1 MKVISF
7 TLDLKVIKNLLFFF
21 LLGCFIR
28 IIPDLIA
35 YPYPIGYDIIN
46 YYIPLADKVNSTFQ
60 NDSFQ
65 FYPYLLYIFKS
76 FIPLHPQGLVL
87 SLSSITYGLFS
98 VSIYLLLKVKGLDL
112 KPALLMT
119 VFILFQISALRTT
132 WDLQKDILALSFTFL
147 IIYLIIKDRKVYF
160 SNIRNVSNIRIFHF
174 GMIISLVILTLL
186 TDNMVAFL
194 LITSLSIYF
203 SIKKDIKY
211 IISLTIIIISIISFL
226 VLVDNTKNDSLINSI
241 NNILTGNIKEN
252 ENYSP
257 LNLGILFIM
266 MNILSLPLFIYG
278 LKYLHELLLYIPL
291 SIALL
296 GSFTWIILP
305 HSAILLPDRWIIIS
319 GIFMSIFS
327 SYGLIR
333 LFSNYKDKP
342 NYRLLLPVISFY
354 IIIGLFY
361 MSFPYDYAFP
371 IYGIF
376 AEYTQFFV
384 PSTMQFNSIDIVH
397 NRDLSIVI
405 DWLNNHTNPKSII
418 YGDPYLNGWM
428 KILLKDQRTFQYSY
442 TKSSHN
448 GVHITLADKIN
459 SKEPIKLLFSQGNFI
474 IIEK

>member
-1 MKVISF
+1 VISL
-7 TLDLKVIKNLLFFF
+7 TLDLKVIKSLLFFF
-21 LLGCFIR
+21 VLGCFIR

-35 YPYPIGYDIIN
+35 YPYPIGYDIVN
-46 YYIPLADKVNSTFQ
+46 YYIPLADKLNTIFQ

-65 FYPYLLYIFKS
+65 FYPYLLYTFKS
-76 FIPLHPQGLVL
+76 FIPLNPQGLML

-98 VSIYLLLKVKGLDL
+98 VSIYLLLKGLNL
-112 KPALLMT
+112 KPALFMT

-147 IIYLIIKDRKVYF
+147 IIYLILEDRKAYF
-160 SNIRNVSNIRIFHF
+160 FNIRIIHF
-174 GMIISLVILTLL
+174 GIIISLVILTFL
-186 TDNMVAFL
+186 TDNMIAFL
-194 LITSLSIYF
+194 LIISLLIYF
-203 SIKKDIKY
+203 AIKKDIKY

-226 VLVDNTKNDSLINSI
+226 VVVDNTKNDSLINSI
-241 NNILTGNIKEN
+241 NHILTGNIKAN
-252 ENYSP
+252 ENYTP

-266 MNILSLPLFIYG
+266 MNILTLPLFIYG

-291 SIALL
+291 SMALL
-296 GSFTWIILP
+296 GSFTWIVLP
-305 HSAILLPDRWIIIS
+305 YSAILLPDRWIIIS

-342 NYRLLLPVISFY
+342 NYKILLPIMSFY

-361 MSFPYDYAFP
+361 MILPYEYAFP

-376 AEYTQFFV
+376 TEYTHFFV
-384 PSTMQFNSIDIVH
+384 PSTMQFNSIDIVD
-397 NRDLSIVI
+397 NRDLSIAI

-418 YGDPYLNGWM
+418 YGDSYLSGWM
-428 KILLKDQRTFQYSY
+428 KMLLKDKRIFQYNY
-442 TKSSHN
+442 TKSTGN
-448 GVHITLADKIN
+448 GIHITLANKIDSIN
-459 SKEPIKLLFSQGNFI
+459 EPIKLLFSQGNFR

>member
-1 MKVISF
+1 MISL
-7 TLDLKVIKNLLFFF
+7 TLDLKVIKSLLFFF
-21 LLGCFIR
+21 VLGCFIR

-46 YYIPLADKVNSTFQ
+46 YYIPLADKLNTTFQ

-65 FYPYLLYIFKS
+65 FYPYLLYTFKS
-76 FIPLHPQGLVL
+76 FLPLNPQGLML

-98 VSIYLLLKVKGLDL
+98 VSIYLLLKGLNL
-112 KPALLMT
+112 KPALFMT

-147 IIYLIIKDRKVYF
+147 IIYFILEDRKAYF
-160 SNIRNVSNIRIFHF
+160 FNIRIIHF
-174 GMIISLVILTLL
+174 GIIISLVILTFL
-186 TDNMVAFL
+186 TDNMIAFL
-194 LITSLSIYF
+194 LIISLLIYF
-203 SIKKDIKY
+203 AIKKDIKY

-226 VLVDNTKNDSLINSI
+226 VVVDNTKNDSLINSI
-241 NNILTGNIKEN
+241 NHILTGNIKAN
-252 ENYSP
+252 ENYTP

-278 LKYLHELLLYIPL
+278 IKYLHELLLYIPL
-291 SIALL
+291 SMALL
-296 GSFTWIILP
+296 GSFTWIVLP
-305 HSAILLPDRWIIIS
+305 YSAILLPDRWIIIS

-342 NYRLLLPVISFY
+342 NYKILLPIMSFY

-361 MSFPYDYAFP
+361 MILPYEYAFP

-376 AEYTQFFV
+376 TEYTHFFV
-384 PSTMQFNSIDIVH
+384 PSTMQFNSIDIVD
-397 NRDLSIVI
+397 NRDLSIAI

-418 YGDPYLNGWM
+418 YGDSYLSGWM
-428 KILLKDQRTFQYSY
+428 KMLLKDKRIFQYNY
-442 TKSSHN
+442 TKSTGN
-448 GVHITLADKIN
+448 GIHITLANKIDSIN
-459 SKEPIKLLFSQGNFI
+459 EPIKLLFSQGNFR

>member
-1 MKVISF
+1 VISL
-7 TLDLKVIKNLLFFF
+7 TLDLKVIKSLLFFF
-21 LLGCFIR
+21 VLGCFIR

-46 YYIPLADKVNSTFQ
+46 YYIPLADKLNTTFQ

-65 FYPYLLYIFKS
+65 FYPYLLYTFKS
-76 FIPLHPQGLVL
+76 FLPLNPQGLML

-98 VSIYLLLKVKGLDL
+98 VSIYLLLKGLNL
-112 KPALLMT
+112 KPALFMT

-147 IIYLIIKDRKVYF
+147 IIYFILEDRKAYF
-160 SNIRNVSNIRIFHF
+160 FNIRIIHF
-174 GMIISLVILTLL
+174 GIIISLVILTFL
-186 TDNMVAFL
+186 TDNMIAFL
-194 LITSLSIYF
+194 LIISLLIYF
-203 SIKKDIKY
+203 AIKQDIKY

-226 VLVDNTKNDSLINSI
+226 VVVDNTKNDSLINSI
-241 NNILTGNIKEN
+241 NHILSGNIKSN
-252 ENYSP
+252 ENYTP

-278 LKYLHELLLYIPL
+278 IKYLHELLLYIPL
-291 SIALL
+291 SMALL
-296 GSFTWIILP
+296 GSFTWIVLP
-305 HSAILLPDRWIIIS
+305 YSAILLPDRWIIIS

-342 NYRLLLPVISFY
+342 NYKILLPIMSFY

-361 MSFPYDYAFP
+361 MILPYEYAFP

-376 AEYTQFFV
+376 TEYTHFFV
-384 PSTMQFNSIDIVH
+384 PSTMQFNSIDIVD
-397 NRDLSIVI
+397 NRDLSIAI

-418 YGDPYLNGWM
+418 YGDSYLSGWM
-428 KILLKDQRTFQYSY
+428 KMLLKDKRIFHYNY
-442 TKSSHN
+442 TKSTGN
-448 GVHITLADKIN
+448 GIHITLANKIDSIN
-459 SKEPIKLLFSQGNFI
+459 EPIKLLFSQGNFR

>member
-1 MKVISF
+1 MISL
-7 TLDLKVIKNLLFFF
+7 TLDLKVIKSLLFFF
-21 LLGCFIR
+21 VLGCFIR

-35 YPYPIGYDIIN
+35 YPYPIGYDIVN
-46 YYIPLADKVNSTFQ
+46 YYIPLADKLNTTFQ

-65 FYPYLLYIFKS
+65 FYPYLLYTFKS
-76 FIPLHPQGLVL
+76 FLPLNPQGLML
-87 SLSSITYGLFS
+87 TLSSITYGLFS
-98 VSIYLLLKVKGLDL
+98 LSIYLLLKGLNL
-112 KPALLMT
+112 KPALFMA

-147 IIYLIIKDRKVYF
+147 IIYLILEDRKAYF
-160 SNIRNVSNIRIFHF
+160 FNIRIIHF
-174 GMIISLVILTLL
+174 GIIISLVILTFL
-186 TDNMVAFL
+186 TDNMIAFL
-194 LITSLSIYF
+194 LIISLLIYF
-203 SIKKDIKY
+203 AIKKDIKY

-226 VLVDNTKNDSLINSI
+226 VVVDNTKNDSLINSI
-241 NNILTGNIKEN
+241 NHILTGNIKAN
-252 ENYSP
+252 ENYTP

-291 SIALL
+291 SMALL
-296 GSFTWIILP
+296 GSFTWIVLP
-305 HSAILLPDRWIIIS
+305 YSAILLPDRWIIIS

-342 NYRLLLPVISFY
+342 NYKILLPIMSFY

-361 MSFPYDYAFP
+361 MILPYEYAFP

-376 AEYTQFFV
+376 TEYTHFFV
-384 PSTMQFNSIDIVH
+384 PSTMQFNSIDIVD
-397 NRDLSIVI
+397 NRDLSIAI

-418 YGDPYLNGWM
+418 YGDSYLSGWM
-428 KILLKDQRTFQYSY
+428 KMLLKDKRIFQYNY
-442 TKSSHN
+442 TKST
-448 GVHITLADKIN
+448 GKGIHITLANKIDSIN
-459 SKEPIKLLFSQGNFI
+459 EPIKFLFSQGNFR

>member
-1 MKVISF
+1 MISF
-7 TLDLKVIKNLLFFF
+7 NLDLKVIKSLLFFF
-21 LLGCFIR
+21 LLGCFLR
-28 IIPDLIA
+28 IIPDLMA
-35 YPYPIGYDIIN
+35 YPYPVGYDIIN
-46 YYIPLADKVNSTFQ
+46 YYIPLADKLNTIFQ

-65 FYPYLLYIFKS
+65 FYPYLLYTFKS
-76 FIPLHPQGLVL
+76 FIPLNPQGLMI

-98 VSIYLLLKVKGLDL
+98 VSIYLLLKGLNL
-112 KPALLMT
+112 KPTLFMT

-147 IIYLIIKDRKVYF
+147 IIYLILEDRKAYF
-160 SNIRNVSNIRIFHF
+160 FNIRIIHF
-174 GMIISLVILTLL
+174 GIIISLVILTLL
-186 TDNMVAFL
+186 TDNMIGFL
-194 LITSLSIYF
+194 LIISLSIYF
-203 SIKKDIKY
+203 AIKKDIKY

-226 VLVDNTKNDSLINSI
+226 VVVDNTKNDSLINSI
-241 NNILTGNIKEN
+241 NHILTGNIKEN
-252 ENYSP
+252 ENYTP

-291 SIALL
+291 SMALL
-296 GSFTWIILP
+296 GSFTWIVLP
-305 HSAILLPDRWIIIS
+305 YSAILLPDRWIIIS

-342 NYRLLLPVISFY
+342 NYKILLPIMSFY

-361 MSFPYDYAFP
+361 MILPYDYAFP

-376 AEYTQFFV
+376 AEYTHFFV
-384 PSTMQFNSIDIVH
+384 PSTMQFNSIDIVD
-397 NRDLSIVI
+397 NKDLSIAI

-418 YGDPYLNGWM
+418 YGDSYLSGWM
-428 KILLKDQRTFQYSY
+428 KMLLKDKRIFQYNY
-442 TKSSHN
+442 TKSTGN
-448 GVHITLADKIN
+448 GIHITLANKIDLIN
-459 SKEPIKLLFSQGNFI
+459 EPIKLLFSQGNFR

>member
-1 MKVISF
+1 MISL
-7 TLDLKVIKNLLFFF
+7 TLDLKVIKSLLFFF
-21 LLGCFIR
+21 VLGCFIR

-35 YPYPIGYDIIN
+35 YPYPIGYDIVN
-46 YYIPLADKVNSTFQ
+46 YYIPLADKLNTIFQ

-65 FYPYLLYIFKS
+65 FYPYLLYTFKS
-76 FIPLHPQGLVL
+76 FIPLNPQGLML

-98 VSIYLLLKVKGLDL
+98 VSIYLLLKGLNL
-112 KPALLMT
+112 KPALFMT

-147 IIYLIIKDRKVYF
+147 IIYLILEDRKAYF
-160 SNIRNVSNIRIFHF
+160 FNIRIIHF
-174 GMIISLVILTLL
+174 GIIISLVILTFL
-186 TDNMVAFL
+186 TDNMIAFL
-194 LITSLSIYF
+194 LIISLLIYF
-203 SIKKDIKY
+203 AIKKDIKY

-226 VLVDNTKNDSLINSI
+226 VVVDNTKNDSLINSI
-241 NNILTGNIKEN
+241 NHILTGNIKAN
-252 ENYSP
+252 ENYTP

-291 SIALL
+291 SMALL
-296 GSFTWIILP
+296 GSFTWIVLP
-305 HSAILLPDRWIIIS
+305 YSAILLPDRWIIIS

-342 NYRLLLPVISFY
+342 NYKILLPIMSFY

-361 MSFPYDYAFP
+361 MILPYEYAFP

-376 AEYTQFFV
+376 TEYTHFFV
-384 PSTMQFNSIDIVH
+384 PSTMQFNSIDIVD
-397 NRDLSIVI
+397 NRDLSIAI

-418 YGDPYLNGWM
+418 YGDSYLSGWM
-428 KILLKDQRTFQYSY
+428 KMLLKDKRIFQYNY
-442 TKSSHN
+442 TKSTGN
-448 GVHITLADKIN
+448 GIHITLANKTDSIN
-459 SKEPIKLLFSQGNFI
+459 EPIKLLFSQGNFR

>member
-1 MKVISF
+1 MKVISL
-7 TLDLKVIKNLLFFF
+7 TLDLKVIKSLLFFF
-21 LLGCFIR
+21 VLGCFIR

-46 YYIPLADKVNSTFQ
+46 YYIPLADKLNTTFQ

-65 FYPYLLYIFKS
+65 FYPYLLYTFKS
-76 FIPLHPQGLVL
+76 FLPLNPQGLML

-98 VSIYLLLKVKGLDL
+98 LSIYLLLKGLNL
-112 KPALLMT
+112 KPALFMT

-147 IIYLIIKDRKVYF
+147 IIYFILEDRKAYF
-160 SNIRNVSNIRIFHF
+160 FNIRIIHF
-174 GMIISLVILTLL
+174 GIIISLVILTFL
-186 TDNMVAFL
+186 TDNMIAFL
-194 LITSLSIYF
+194 LIISLLIYF
-203 SIKKDIKY
+203 AIKQDIKY

-226 VLVDNTKNDSLINSI
+226 VVVDNTKNDSLINSI
-241 NNILTGNIKEN
+241 NHILTGNIKAN
-252 ENYSP
+252 ENYTP

-278 LKYLHELLLYIPL
+278 IKYLHELLLYIPL
-291 SIALL
+291 SMALL
-296 GSFTWIILP
+296 GSFTWIVLP
-305 HSAILLPDRWIIIS
+305 YSAILLPDRWIIIS

-342 NYRLLLPVISFY
+342 NYKILLPIMSFY

-361 MSFPYDYAFP
+361 MILPYEYAFP

-376 AEYTQFFV
+376 TEYTHFFV
-384 PSTMQFNSIDIVH
+384 PSTMQFNSIDIVD
-397 NRDLSIVI
+397 NRDLSIAI

-418 YGDPYLNGWM
+418 YGDSYLSGWM
-428 KILLKDQRTFQYSY
+428 KMLLKDKRIFQYNY
-442 TKSSHN
+442 TKSTGN
-448 GVHITLADKIN
+448 GIHITLANKIDSIN
-459 SKEPIKLLFSQGNFI
+459 EPIKLLFSQGNFR

>member
-1 MKVISF
+1 VISF

-46 YYIPLADKVNSTFQ
+46 YYIPLADKLISTFE

-76 FIPLHPQGLVL
+76 LIPLQPQGVVL

-147 IIYLIIKDRKVYF
+147 IFYLIIEDRKVYL
-160 SNIRNVSNIRIFHF
+160 SKIRIIHF

-186 TDNMVAFL
+186 TDNMIAFL
-194 LITSLSIYF
+194 SITSLSIYF

-241 NNILTGNIKEN
+241 NNMLTGNIKEN

-257 LNLGILFIM
+257 LNLAILLIM
-266 MNILSLPLFIYG
+266 INILSLPLCIYG

-333 LFSNYKDKP
+333 LFSNYKNKP

-361 MSFPYDYAFP
+361 MIFPYEYAFP
-371 IYGIF
+371 IYGMF
-376 AEYTQFFV
+376 AEYTKFFV

-405 DWLNNHTNPKSII
+405 DWLNRHTNLTSII

-428 KILLKDQRTFQYSY
+428 KMLLKDQRTFQYSY
-442 TKSSHN
+442 NKSSHN
-448 GVHITLADKIN
+448 GIHIILADKIDL
-459 SKEPIKLLFSQGNFI
+459 KEPIKILFSQGNFM

>member
-1 MKVISF
+1 MISL
-7 TLDLKVIKNLLFFF
+7 TLDLKVIKSLLFFF
-21 LLGCFIR
+21 VLGCFIR

-35 YPYPIGYDIIN
+35 YPYPIGYDIVN
-46 YYIPLADKVNSTFQ
+46 YYIPLADKLNTTFQ

-65 FYPYLLYIFKS
+65 FYPYLLYTFKS
-76 FIPLHPQGLVL
+76 FLPLNPQGLML

-98 VSIYLLLKVKGLDL
+98 VSIYLLLKGLNL
-112 KPALLMT
+112 KPALFMT

-147 IIYLIIKDRKVYF
+147 IIYFILEDRKAYF
-160 SNIRNVSNIRIFHF
+160 FNIRIIHF
-174 GMIISLVILTLL
+174 GIIISLVILTFL
-186 TDNMVAFL
+186 TDNMIAFL
-194 LITSLSIYF
+194 LIISLLIYF
-203 SIKKDIKY
+203 AIKKDIKY

-226 VLVDNTKNDSLINSI
+226 VVVDNTKNDSLINSI
-241 NNILTGNIKEN
+241 NHILTGNIKAN
-252 ENYSP
+252 ENYTP

-278 LKYLHELLLYIPL
+278 IKYLHELLLYIPL
-291 SIALL
+291 SMALL
-296 GSFTWIILP
+296 GSFTWIVLP
-305 HSAILLPDRWIIIS
+305 YSAILLPDRWIIIS

-342 NYRLLLPVISFY
+342 NNKILLPIMSFY

-361 MSFPYDYAFP
+361 MILPYEYAFP

-376 AEYTQFFV
+376 TEYTHFFV
-384 PSTMQFNSIDIVH
+384 PSTMQFNSIDIVD
-397 NRDLSIVI
+397 NRDLSIAI

-418 YGDPYLNGWM
+418 YGDSYLSGWM
-428 KILLKDQRTFQYSY
+428 KMLLKDKRIFQYNY
-442 TKSSHN
+442 TKSTGN
-448 GVHITLADKIN
+448 GIHITLANKIDSIN
-459 SKEPIKLLFSQGNFI
+459 EPIKLLFSQGNFR

>member
-1 MKVISF
+1 MISL
-7 TLDLKVIKNLLFFF
+7 TLDLKVSKSLLFFF
-21 LLGCFIR
+21 GLGCFIR

-35 YPYPIGYDIIN
+35 YPYPIGYDIVN
-46 YYIPLADKVNSTFQ
+46 YYIPLADKLNTILQ

-65 FYPYLLYIFKS
+65 FYPYLLYTFKS
-76 FIPLHPQGLVL
+76 FIPLNPQGLML

-98 VSIYLLLKVKGLDL
+98 VSIYLLLKGLNL
-112 KPALLMT
+112 KPALFMT

-147 IIYLIIKDRKVYF
+147 IIYLILEDRKAYF
-160 SNIRNVSNIRIFHF
+160 FNIRIIHF
-174 GMIISLVILTLL
+174 GIIISLVILTFL
-186 TDNMVAFL
+186 TDNMIAFL
-194 LITSLSIYF
+194 LIISLLIYF
-203 SIKKDIKY
+203 AIKKDIKY

-226 VLVDNTKNDSLINSI
+226 VVVDNTKNDSLINSI
-241 NNILTGNIKEN
+241 NHILTGNIKAN
-252 ENYSP
+252 ENYTP

-291 SIALL
+291 SMALL
-296 GSFTWIILP
+296 GSFTWIVLP
-305 HSAILLPDRWIIIS
+305 YSAILLPDRWIIIS
-319 GIFMSIFS
+319 GIFISIFS

-342 NYRLLLPVISFY
+342 NNKILLPIMSFY

-361 MSFPYDYAFP
+361 MILPYEYAFP

-376 AEYTQFFV
+376 TEYTHFFV
-384 PSTMQFNSIDIVH
+384 PSTMQFNSIDIVD
-397 NRDLSIVI
+397 NRDLSIAI

-418 YGDPYLNGWM
+418 YGDSYLSGWM
-428 KILLKDQRTFQYSY
+428 KMLLKDKRIFQYNY
-442 TKSSHN
+442 TKSTGN
-448 GVHITLADKIN
+448 GIHITLANKIDSIN
-459 SKEPIKLLFSQGNFI
+459 EPIKLLFSQGNFR

>member
-1 MKVISF
+1 VISL
-7 TLDLKVIKNLLFFF
+7 TLDLKVIKSLLFFF
-21 LLGCFIR
+21 VLGCFIR

-46 YYIPLADKVNSTFQ
+46 YYIPLADKLNTTFQ

-65 FYPYLLYIFKS
+65 FYPYLLYTFKS
-76 FIPLHPQGLVL
+76 FLPLNPQGLML

-98 VSIYLLLKVKGLDL
+98 LSIYLLLKGLNL
-112 KPALLMT
+112 KPALFMT

-147 IIYLIIKDRKVYF
+147 IIYFILEDRKAYF
-160 SNIRNVSNIRIFHF
+160 FNIRIIHF
-174 GMIISLVILTLL
+174 GIIISLVILTFL
-186 TDNMVAFL
+186 TDNMIAFL
-194 LITSLSIYF
+194 LIISLLIYF
-203 SIKKDIKY
+203 AIKQDIKY

-226 VLVDNTKNDSLINSI
+226 VVVDNTKNDSLINSI
-241 NNILTGNIKEN
+241 NHILTGNIKAN
-252 ENYSP
+252 ENYTP

-291 SIALL
+291 SMALL
-296 GSFTWIILP
+296 GSFTWIVLP
-305 HSAILLPDRWIIIS
+305 YSAILLPDRWIIIS

-342 NYRLLLPVISFY
+342 NYKILLPIMSFY

-361 MSFPYDYAFP
+361 MILPYEYAFP

-376 AEYTQFFV
+376 TEYTHFFV
-384 PSTMQFNSIDIVH
+384 PSTMQFNSIDIVD
-397 NRDLSIVI
+397 NRDLSIAI

-418 YGDPYLNGWM
+418 YGDSYLSGWM
-428 KILLKDQRTFQYSY
+428 KMLLKDKRIFQYNY
-442 TKSSHN
+442 TKSTGN
-448 GVHITLADKIN
+448 GIHITLANKIDSIN
-459 SKEPIKLLFSQGNFI
+459 EPIKLLFSQGNFR

>member
-1 MKVISF
+1 MKVISL
-7 TLDLKVIKNLLFFF
+7 TLDLKVIKSLLFFF
-21 LLGCFIR
+21 VLGCFIR

-35 YPYPIGYDIIN
+35 YPYPIGYDIVN
-46 YYIPLADKVNSTFQ
+46 YYIPLADKLNTIFQ

-65 FYPYLLYIFKS
+65 FYPYLLYTFKS
-76 FIPLHPQGLVL
+76 FIPLNPQGLML

-98 VSIYLLLKVKGLDL
+98 VSIYLLLKGLNL
-112 KPALLMT
+112 KPALFMT

-147 IIYLIIKDRKVYF
+147 IIYLILEDRKAYF
-160 SNIRNVSNIRIFHF
+160 FNIRIIHF
-174 GMIISLVILTLL
+174 GIIISLVILTFL
-186 TDNMVAFL
+186 TDNMIAFL
-194 LITSLSIYF
+194 LIISLLIYF
-203 SIKKDIKY
+203 AIKKDIKY

-226 VLVDNTKNDSLINSI
+226 VVVDNTKNDSLINSI
-241 NNILTGNIKEN
+241 NHILTGNIKAN
-252 ENYSP
+252 ENYTP

-266 MNILSLPLFIYG
+266 MNILTLPLFIYG

-291 SIALL
+291 SMALL
-296 GSFTWIILP
+296 GSFTWIVLP
-305 HSAILLPDRWIIIS
+305 YSAILLPDRWIIIS

-342 NYRLLLPVISFY
+342 NYKILLPIMSFY

-361 MSFPYDYAFP
+361 MILPYEYAFP

-376 AEYTQFFV
+376 TEYTHFFV
-384 PSTMQFNSIDIVH
+384 PSTMQFNSIDIVD
-397 NRDLSIVI
+397 NRDLSIAI

-418 YGDPYLNGWM
+418 YGDSYLSGWM
-428 KILLKDQRTFQYSY
+428 KMLLKDKRIFQYNY
-442 TKSSHN
+442 TKSTGN
-448 GVHITLADKIN
+448 GIHITLANKIDSIN
-459 SKEPIKLLFSQGNFI
+459 EPIKLLFSQGNFR

>member
-1 MKVISF
+1 MKVISL
-7 TLDLKVIKNLLFFF
+7 TLDLKVIKSLLFFF
-21 LLGCFIR
+21 VLGCFIR

-46 YYIPLADKVNSTFQ
+46 YYIPLADKLNTTFQ

-65 FYPYLLYIFKS
+65 FYPYLLYTFKS
-76 FIPLHPQGLVL
+76 FLPLNPQGLML

-98 VSIYLLLKVKGLDL
+98 VSIYLLLKGLNL
-112 KPALLMT
+112 KPALFMT

-147 IIYLIIKDRKVYF
+147 IIYFILEDRKAYF
-160 SNIRNVSNIRIFHF
+160 FNIRIIHF
-174 GMIISLVILTLL
+174 GIIISLVILTFL
-186 TDNMVAFL
+186 TDNMIAFL
-194 LITSLSIYF
+194 LIISLLIYF
-203 SIKKDIKY
+203 AIKQDIKY

-226 VLVDNTKNDSLINSI
+226 VVVDNTKNDSLINSI
-241 NNILTGNIKEN
+241 NHILTGNIKAN
-252 ENYSP
+252 ENYTP

-278 LKYLHELLLYIPL
+278 IKYLHELLLYIPL
-291 SIALL
+291 SMALL
-296 GSFTWIILP
+296 GSFTWIVLP
-305 HSAILLPDRWIIIS
+305 YSAILLPDRWIIIS

-342 NYRLLLPVISFY
+342 NYKILLPIMSFY

-361 MSFPYDYAFP
+361 MILPYEYAFP

-376 AEYTQFFV
+376 TEYTHFFV
-384 PSTMQFNSIDIVH
+384 PSTMQFNSIDIVD
-397 NRDLSIVI
+397 NRDLSIAI

-418 YGDPYLNGWM
+418 YGDSYLSGWM
-428 KILLKDQRTFQYSY
+428 KMLLKDKRIFQYNY
-442 TKSSHN
+442 TKSTGN
-448 GVHITLADKIN
+448 GIHITLANKIDSIN
-459 SKEPIKLLFSQGNFI
+459 EPIKLLFSQGNFR

>member
-1 MKVISF
+1 VISL
-7 TLDLKVIKNLLFFF
+7 TLDLKVIKSLLFFF
-21 LLGCFIR
+21 VLGCFIR

-46 YYIPLADKVNSTFQ
+46 YYIPLADKLNTTFQ

-65 FYPYLLYIFKS
+65 FYPYLLYTFKS
-76 FIPLHPQGLVL
+76 FLPLNPQGLML
-87 SLSSITYGLFS
+87 TLSSITYGLFS
-98 VSIYLLLKVKGLDL
+98 LSIYLLLKGLNL
-112 KPALLMT
+112 KPALFMT

-147 IIYLIIKDRKVYF
+147 IIYLILEDRKAYF
-160 SNIRNVSNIRIFHF
+160 FNIRIIHF
-174 GMIISLVILTLL
+174 GIIISLVILTFL
-186 TDNMVAFL
+186 TDNMIAFL
-194 LITSLSIYF
+194 LIISLLIYF
-203 SIKKDIKY
+203 AIKQDIKY

-226 VLVDNTKNDSLINSI
+226 VVVDNTKNDSLINSI
-241 NNILTGNIKEN
+241 NHILTGNIKAN
-252 ENYSP
+252 ENYTP

-291 SIALL
+291 SMALL
-296 GSFTWIILP
+296 GSFTWIVLP
-305 HSAILLPDRWIIIS
+305 YSAILLPDRWIIIS

-342 NYRLLLPVISFY
+342 NYKILLPIMSFY

-361 MSFPYDYAFP
+361 MILPYEYAFP

-376 AEYTQFFV
+376 TEYTHFFV
-384 PSTMQFNSIDIVH
+384 PSTMQFNSIDIVD
-397 NRDLSIVI
+397 NRDLSIAI

-418 YGDPYLNGWM
+418 YGDSYLSGWM
-428 KILLKDQRTFQYSY
+428 KMLLKDKRIFQYNY
-442 TKSSHN
+442 TKSTGN
-448 GVHITLADKIN
+448 GIHITLANKIDSIN
-459 SKEPIKLLFSQGNFI
+459 EPIKFLFSQGNFR

>member
-7 TLDLKVIKNLLFFF
+7 NLDLKVIKSLLFFF
-21 LLGCFIR
+21 LLGCFLR
-28 IIPDLIA
+28 IIPDLMA
-35 YPYPIGYDIIN
+35 YPYPVGYDIIN
-46 YYIPLADKVNSTFQ
+46 YYIPLADKLNTIFQ

-65 FYPYLLYIFKS
+65 FYPYLLYTFKS
-76 FIPLHPQGLVL
+76 FIPLNPQGLMI

-98 VSIYLLLKVKGLDL
+98 VSIYLLLKGLNL
-112 KPALLMT
+112 KPALFMT

-147 IIYLIIKDRKVYF
+147 IIYLILEDRKAYF
-160 SNIRNVSNIRIFHF
+160 FNIRIIHF
-174 GMIISLVILTLL
+174 GIIISLVILTLL
-186 TDNMVAFL
+186 TDNMIGFL
-194 LITSLSIYF
+194 LIISLSIYF
-203 SIKKDIKY
+203 AIKKDIKY

-226 VLVDNTKNDSLINSI
+226 VVVDNTKNDSLINSI
-241 NNILTGNIKEN
+241 NHILTGNIKEN
-252 ENYSP
+252 ENYTP

-291 SIALL
+291 SMALL
-296 GSFTWIILP
+296 GSFTWIVLP
-305 HSAILLPDRWIIIS
+305 YSAILLPDRWIIIS

-342 NYRLLLPVISFY
+342 NYKILLPIMSFY

-361 MSFPYDYAFP
+361 MILPYDYAFP

-376 AEYTQFFV
+376 AEYTHFFV
-384 PSTMQFNSIDIVH
+384 PSTMQFNSIDIVD
-397 NRDLSIVI
+397 NKDLSIAI

-418 YGDPYLNGWM
+418 YGDSYLSGWM
-428 KILLKDQRTFQYSY
+428 KMLLKDKRIFQYNY
-442 TKSSHN
+442 TKSTGN
-448 GVHITLADKIN
+448 GIHITLANKIDLIN
-459 SKEPIKLLFSQGNFI
+459 EPIKLLFSQGNFR

>member
-7 TLDLKVIKNLLFFF
+7 ILDLKVIKSLLFFF
-21 LLGCFIR
+21 LLGCFLR
-28 IIPDLIA
+28 IIPDLMA
-35 YPYPIGYDIIN
+35 YPYPVGYDIIN
-46 YYIPLADKVNSTFQ
+46 YYIPLADKLNTIFQ

-65 FYPYLLYIFKS
+65 FYQYLLYTFKS
-76 FIPLHPQGLVL
+76 FIPLNPQGLMI

-98 VSIYLLLKVKGLDL
+98 VSIYLLLKGLNL
-112 KPALLMT
+112 KPTLFMT

-147 IIYLIIKDRKVYF
+147 IIYLILEDRKAYF
-160 SNIRNVSNIRIFHF
+160 FNIRIIHF
-174 GMIISLVILTLL
+174 GIIISLVILTLL
-186 TDNMVAFL
+186 TDNMIGFL
-194 LITSLSIYF
+194 LIISLSIYF
-203 SIKKDIKY
+203 AIKKDIKY

-226 VLVDNTKNDSLINSI
+226 VVVDNTKNDSLINSI
-241 NNILTGNIKEN
+241 NHILTGNIKEN
-252 ENYSP
+252 ENYTP

-291 SIALL
+291 SMALL
-296 GSFTWIILP
+296 GSFTWIVLP
-305 HSAILLPDRWIIIS
+305 YSAILLPDRWIIIS

-342 NYRLLLPVISFY
+342 NYKILLPIMSFY

-361 MSFPYDYAFP
+361 MILPYDYAFP

-376 AEYTQFFV
+376 AEYTHFFV
-384 PSTMQFNSIDIVH
+384 PSTMQFNSIDIVD
-397 NRDLSIVI
+397 NKDLSIAI

-418 YGDPYLNGWM
+418 YGDSYLSGWM
-428 KILLKDQRTFQYSY
+428 KMLLKDKRIFQYNY
-442 TKSSHN
+442 TKSTGN
-448 GVHITLADKIN
+448 GIHITLANKIDLIN
-459 SKEPIKLLFSQGNFI
+459 EPIKLLFSQGNFR

>member
-7 TLDLKVIKNLLFFF
+7 TLDLKVIKSLLFFF
-21 LLGCFIR
+21 LLGCFLR

-35 YPYPIGYDIIN
+35 YPYPVGYDIIN
-46 YYIPLADKVNSTFQ
+46 YYIPLADKLNTIFQ

-65 FYPYLLYIFKS
+65 FYPYLLYTFKS
-76 FIPLHPQGLVL
+76 FIPLNPQGLMI
-87 SLSSITYGLFS
+87 SLSSITYGIFS
-98 VSIYLLLKVKGLDL
+98 VSIYLLLKGLNL
-112 KPALLMT
+112 KPALFMT
-119 VFILFQISALRTT
+119 LFILFQISALRTT

-147 IIYLIIKDRKVYF
+147 IIYLILEDRKAYF
-160 SNIRNVSNIRIFHF
+160 FNIRIILF
-174 GMIISLVILTLL
+174 GIIISLVILTLL
-186 TDNMVAFL
+186 TDNMIGFL
-194 LITSLSIYF
+194 LIISLSIYF
-203 SIKKDIKY
+203 AIKKDIKY

-226 VLVDNTKNDSLINSI
+226 VVVDNTKNDSLINSI
-241 NNILTGNIKEN
+241 NHILTGNIKEN
-252 ENYSP
+252 ENYTP

-291 SIALL
+291 SMALL
-296 GSFTWIILP
+296 GSFTWIVLP
-305 HSAILLPDRWIIIS
+305 YSAILLPDRWIIIS

-342 NYRLLLPVISFY
+342 NYKILLPIMSFY

-361 MSFPYDYAFP
+361 MILPYDYAFP

-376 AEYTQFFV
+376 AEYTHFFV
-384 PSTMQFNSIDIVH
+384 PSTMQFNSINIVD
-397 NRDLSIVI
+397 NKDLSIAI

-418 YGDPYLNGWM
+418 YGDSYLSGWM
-428 KILLKDQRTFQYSY
+428 KMLLKDKRIFQYNY
-442 TKSSHN
+442 TKSIGN
-448 GVHITLADKIN
+448 GIHITLANKIDSIN
-459 SKEPIKLLFSQGNFI
+459 EPIKLLFSQGNFR

>member
-1 MKVISF
+1 MISF
-7 TLDLKVIKNLLFFF
+7 TLDLKVIKSLLFFF
-21 LLGCFIR
+21 LLGCVLR

-35 YPYPIGYDIIN
+35 YPYPVGYDIIN
-46 YYIPLADKVNSTFQ
+46 YYIPLADKLNTIFQ

-65 FYPYLLYIFKS
+65 FYPYLLYTFKS
-76 FIPLHPQGLVL
+76 FIPLNPQGLMI
-87 SLSSITYGLFS
+87 SLSSITYGIFS
-98 VSIYLLLKVKGLDL
+98 VSIYLLLKGLNL
-112 KPALLMT
+112 KPALFMT
-119 VFILFQISALRTT
+119 LFILFQISALRTT

-147 IIYLIIKDRKVYF
+147 IIYLILEDRKAYF
-160 SNIRNVSNIRIFHF
+160 FNIRIILF
-174 GMIISLVILTLL
+174 GIIISLVILTLL
-186 TDNMVAFL
+186 TDNMIGFL
-194 LITSLSIYF
+194 LIISLSIYF
-203 SIKKDIKY
+203 AIKKDLKY

-226 VLVDNTKNDSLINSI
+226 VVVDNTKNDSLINSI

-252 ENYSP
+252 ENYTP

-291 SIALL
+291 SMGLL
-296 GSFTWIILP
+296 GSFTWIVLP
-305 HSAILLPDRWIIIS
+305 YSAILLPDRWIIIS

-342 NYRLLLPVISFY
+342 NYKILLPIMSFY

-361 MSFPYDYAFP
+361 MILPYDYAFP

-376 AEYTQFFV
+376 AEYTHFFV
-384 PSTMQFNSIDIVH
+384 PSTMQFNSIDIVD
-397 NRDLSIVI
+397 NKDLSIAI

-418 YGDPYLNGWM
+418 YGDSYLSGWM
-428 KILLKDQRTFQYSY
+428 KMLLKDKRIFQYNY
-442 TKSSHN
+442 TKSTGN
-448 GVHITLADKIN
+448 GIHITLANKIDSIN
-459 SKEPIKLLFSQGNFI
+459 EPIKLLFSQGNFR

>member
-1 MKVISF
+1 MISF
-7 TLDLKVIKNLLFFF
+7 TLDLKVIKSLLFFF
-21 LLGCFIR
+21 LLGCVLR

-35 YPYPIGYDIIN
+35 YPYPVGYDIIN
-46 YYIPLADKVNSTFQ
+46 YYIPLADKLNTIFQ

-65 FYPYLLYIFKS
+65 FYPYLLYTFKS
-76 FIPLHPQGLVL
+76 FIPLNPQGLMI
-87 SLSSITYGLFS
+87 SLSSITYGIFS
-98 VSIYLLLKVKGLDL
+98 VSIYLLLKGLNL
-112 KPALLMT
+112 KPALFMT
-119 VFILFQISALRTT
+119 LFILFQISALRTT

-147 IIYLIIKDRKVYF
+147 IIYLILEDRKAYF
-160 SNIRNVSNIRIFHF
+160 FNIRIILF
-174 GMIISLVILTLL
+174 GIIISLVILTLL
-186 TDNMVAFL
+186 TDNMIGFL
-194 LITSLSIYF
+194 LIISLSIYF
-203 SIKKDIKY
+203 AIKKDIKY

-226 VLVDNTKNDSLINSI
+226 VVVDNTKNDSLINSI

-252 ENYSP
+252 ENYTP

-291 SIALL
+291 SMGLL
-296 GSFTWIILP
+296 GSFTWIVLP
-305 HSAILLPDRWIIIS
+305 YSAILLPDRWIIIS

-342 NYRLLLPVISFY
+342 NYKILLPIMSFY

-361 MSFPYDYAFP
+361 MILPYDYAFP

-376 AEYTQFFV
+376 AEYTHFFV
-384 PSTMQFNSIDIVH
+384 PSTMQFNSIDIVD
-397 NRDLSIVI
+397 NKDLSIAI

-418 YGDPYLNGWM
+418 YGDSYLSGWM
-428 KILLKDQRTFQYSY
+428 KMLLKDKRIFQYNY
-442 TKSSHN
+442 TKSTGN
-448 GVHITLADKIN
+448 GIHITLANKSDSIN
-459 SKEPIKLLFSQGNFI
+459 EPIKLLFSQGNFR

>member
-1 MKVISF
+1 MISF
-7 TLDLKVIKNLLFFF
+7 TLDLKVIKSLLFFF
-21 LLGCFIR
+21 LLGCFLR

-35 YPYPIGYDIIN
+35 YPYPVGYDIIN
-46 YYIPLADKVNSTFQ
+46 YYIPLADKLNTIFQ

-65 FYPYLLYIFKS
+65 FYPYLLYTFKS
-76 FIPLHPQGLVL
+76 FIPLNPQGLMI

-98 VSIYLLLKVKGLDL
+98 VSIYLLLKGLNL
-112 KPALLMT
+112 KPALFMT
-119 VFILFQISALRTT
+119 LFILFQISALRTT

-147 IIYLIIKDRKVYF
+147 IIYLILEDRKAYF
-160 SNIRNVSNIRIFHF
+160 FNIRIILF
-174 GMIISLVILTLL
+174 GIIISLVILTLL
-186 TDNMVAFL
+186 TDNMIGFL
-194 LITSLSIYF
+194 LIISLSIYF
-203 SIKKDIKY
+203 AIKKDIKY

-226 VLVDNTKNDSLINSI
+226 VVVDNTKNDSLINSI

-252 ENYSP
+252 ENYTP

-291 SIALL
+291 SMGLL
-296 GSFTWIILP
+296 GSFTWIVLP
-305 HSAILLPDRWIIIS
+305 YSAILLPDRWIIIS

-342 NYRLLLPVISFY
+342 NYKILLPIMSFY

-361 MSFPYDYAFP
+361 MILPYDYAFP

-376 AEYTQFFV
+376 AEYTHFFV
-384 PSTMQFNSIDIVH
+384 PSTMQFNSIDIVD
-397 NRDLSIVI
+397 NKDLSIAI

-418 YGDPYLNGWM
+418 YGDSYLSGWM
-428 KILLKDQRTFQYSY
+428 KMLLKDKRIFQYNY
-442 TKSSHN
+442 TKSTGN
-448 GVHITLADKIN
+448 GIHITLANKIDSIN
-459 SKEPIKLLFSQGNFI
+459 EPIKLLFSQGNFR

>member
-7 TLDLKVIKNLLFFF
+7 ILDLKVIKSLLFFF
-21 LLGCFIR
+21 LLGCFLR
-28 IIPDLIA
+28 IIPDLMA
-35 YPYPIGYDIIN
+35 YPYPVGYDIIN
-46 YYIPLADKVNSTFQ
+46 YYIPLADKLNTIFQ

-65 FYPYLLYIFKS
+65 FYPYLLYTFKS
-76 FIPLHPQGLVL
+76 FIPLNPQGLMI

-98 VSIYLLLKVKGLDL
+98 VSIYLLLKGLNL
-112 KPALLMT
+112 KPTLFMT

-132 WDLQKDILALSFTFL
+132 WDLQKDTLALSFTFL
-147 IIYLIIKDRKVYF
+147 IIYLILEDRKAYF
-160 SNIRNVSNIRIFHF
+160 FNIRIIHF
-174 GMIISLVILTLL
+174 GIIISLVILTLL
-186 TDNMVAFL
+186 TDNMIGFL
-194 LITSLSIYF
+194 LIISLSIYF
-203 SIKKDIKY
+203 AIKKDIKY

-226 VLVDNTKNDSLINSI
+226 VVVDNTKNDSLINSI
-241 NNILTGNIKEN
+241 NHILTGNIKEN
-252 ENYSP
+252 ENYTP

-291 SIALL
+291 SMALL
-296 GSFTWIILP
+296 GSFTWIVLP
-305 HSAILLPDRWIIIS
+305 YSAILLPDRWIIIS

-342 NYRLLLPVISFY
+342 NYKILLPIMSFY

-361 MSFPYDYAFP
+361 MILPYDYAFP

-376 AEYTQFFV
+376 AEYTHFFV
-384 PSTMQFNSIDIVH
+384 PSTMQFNSIDIVD
-397 NRDLSIVI
+397 NKDLSIAI

-418 YGDPYLNGWM
+418 YGDSYLSGWM
-428 KILLKDQRTFQYSY
+428 KMLLKDKRIFQYNY
-442 TKSSHN
+442 TKSTGN
-448 GVHITLADKIN
+448 GIHITLANKIDLIN
-459 SKEPIKLLFSQGNFI
+459 EPIKLLFSQGNFR

>member
-1 MKVISF
+1 MISL
-7 TLDLKVIKNLLFFF
+7 TLDLKVIKSLLFFF
-21 LLGCFIR
+21 VLGCFIR

-35 YPYPIGYDIIN
+35 YPYPIGYDIVN
-46 YYIPLADKVNSTFQ
+46 YYIPLADKLNTIFQ

-65 FYPYLLYIFKS
+65 FYPYLLYTFKS
-76 FIPLHPQGLVL
+76 FIPLNPQGLML

-98 VSIYLLLKVKGLDL
+98 VSIYLLLKGLNL
-112 KPALLMT
+112 KPALFMT

-147 IIYLIIKDRKVYF
+147 IIYLILEDRKAYF
-160 SNIRNVSNIRIFHF
+160 FNIRIIHF
-174 GMIISLVILTLL
+174 GIIISLVILTFL
-186 TDNMVAFL
+186 TDNMIAFL
-194 LITSLSIYF
+194 LIISLLIYF
-203 SIKKDIKY
+203 AIKKDIKY

-226 VLVDNTKNDSLINSI
+226 VVVDNTKNDSLINSI
-241 NNILTGNIKEN
+241 NHILTGNIKAN
-252 ENYSP
+252 ENYTP

-291 SIALL
+291 SMALL
-296 GSFTWIILP
+296 GSFTWIVLP
-305 HSAILLPDRWIIIS
+305 YSAILLPDRWIIIS

-342 NYRLLLPVISFY
+342 NYKILLPIMSFY

-361 MSFPYDYAFP
+361 MILPYEYAFP

-376 AEYTQFFV
+376 TEYTHFFV
-384 PSTMQFNSIDIVH
+384 PSTMQFNSIDIVD
-397 NRDLSIVI
+397 NRDLSIAI

-418 YGDPYLNGWM
+418 YGDSYLSGWM
-428 KILLKDQRTFQYSY
+428 KMLLKDKRIFQYNY
-442 TKSSHN
+442 TKSTGN
-448 GVHITLADKIN
+448 GIHITLANKIDSIN
-459 SKEPIKLLFSQGNFI
+459 EPIKLLFSQGNFR

>member
-1 MKVISF
+1 VISL
-7 TLDLKVIKNLLFFF
+7 TLDLKVIKSLLFFF
-21 LLGCFIR
+21 VLGCFIR

-46 YYIPLADKVNSTFQ
+46 YYIPLADKLNTTFQ

-65 FYPYLLYIFKS
+65 FYPYLLYTFKS
-76 FIPLHPQGLVL
+76 FLPLNPQGLML
-87 SLSSITYGLFS
+87 TLSSITYGLFS
-98 VSIYLLLKVKGLDL
+98 LSIYLLLKGLNL
-112 KPALLMT
+112 KPALFMT

-147 IIYLIIKDRKVYF
+147 IIYLILEDRKAYF
-160 SNIRNVSNIRIFHF
+160 FNIRIIHF
-174 GMIISLVILTLL
+174 GIIISLVILTFL
-186 TDNMVAFL
+186 TDNMIAFL
-194 LITSLSIYF
+194 LIISLLIYF
-203 SIKKDIKY
+203 AIKKDIKY

-226 VLVDNTKNDSLINSI
+226 VVVDNTKNDSLINSI
-241 NNILTGNIKEN
+241 NHILTGNIKAN
-252 ENYSP
+252 ENYTP

-291 SIALL
+291 SMALL
-296 GSFTWIILP
+296 GSFTWIVLP
-305 HSAILLPDRWIIIS
+305 YSAILLPDRWIIIS

-342 NYRLLLPVISFY
+342 NYKILLPIMSFY

-361 MSFPYDYAFP
+361 MILPYEYAFP

-376 AEYTQFFV
+376 TEYTHFFV
-384 PSTMQFNSIDIVH
+384 PSTMQFNSIDIVD
-397 NRDLSIVI
+397 NRDLSIAI

-418 YGDPYLNGWM
+418 YGDSYLSGWM
-428 KILLKDQRTFQYSY
+428 KMLLKDKRIYHYNY
-442 TKSSHN
+442 TKSTGN
-448 GVHITLADKIN
+448 GIHITLANKIDSIN
-459 SKEPIKLLFSQGNFI
+459 EPIKFLFSQGNFR

>member
-1 MKVISF
+1 MISF
-7 TLDLKVIKNLLFFF
+7 TLDLKVIKSLLFIF
-21 LLGCFIR
+21 LLGCLIR
-28 IIPDLIA
+28 IIPELIA

-46 YYIPLADKVNSTFQ
+46 YYIPLADKLNITFQ

-65 FYPYLLYIFKS
+65 FYSYLLYIFKS
-76 FIPLHPQGLVL
+76 FIPLPPQGLMMCL
-87 SLSSITYGLFS
+87 SLITYGLFS
-98 VSIYLLLKVKGLDL
+98 ISIFLLLKGLNL
-112 KPALLMT
+112 KPILFMT
-119 VFILFQISALRTT
+119 IFILFQISALRTT

-147 IIYLIIKDRKVYF
+147 IIYLILEDRKKAYF
-160 SNIRNVSNIRIFHF
+160 SNIRIIHF

-186 TDNMVAFL
+186 TDNMIAFL

-211 IISLTIIIISIISFL
+211 IISLTIIITSIISFL
-226 VLVDNTKNDSLINSI
+226 VLVDNTKNDSLINSV

-266 MNILSLPLFIYG
+266 MNIFSLPLFIYG

-291 SIALL
+291 GTALF
-296 GSFTWIILP
+296 GSFTWIALP

-333 LFSNYKDKP
+333 LFSHSKDKP
-342 NYRLLLPVISFY
+342 NYRKLLPIISFY

-361 MSFPYDYAFP
+361 MILPYDSAFP
-371 IYGIF
+371 IYWIF

-384 PSTMQFNSIDIVH
+384 PSTMQFNSIDIAD
-397 NRDLSIVI
+397 NKDLLIVI
-405 DWLNNHTNPKSII
+405 DWLNNHTTSKSII
-418 YGDPYLNGWM
+418 YGDSYLSGWM
-428 KILLKDQRTFQYSY
+428 KMLLKDQRIFQYNY
-442 TKSSHN
+442 TKSPSN
-448 GVHITLADKIN
+448 GIHITLAYKIDSIN
-459 SKEPIKLLFSQGNFI
+459 EPIKLLFSQGNFRV
-474 IIEK
+474 IEK

>member
-1 MKVISF
+1 VISL
-7 TLDLKVIKNLLFFF
+7 TLDLKVIKSLLFFF
-21 LLGCFIR
+21 VLGCFIR

-46 YYIPLADKVNSTFQ
+46 YYIPLADKLNTIFQ

-65 FYPYLLYIFKS
+65 FYPYLLYTFKS
-76 FIPLHPQGLVL
+76 FIPLNPQGLML

-98 VSIYLLLKVKGLDL
+98 VSIYLLLKGLNL
-112 KPALLMT
+112 KPALFMT

-147 IIYLIIKDRKVYF
+147 IIYLILEDRKAYF
-160 SNIRNVSNIRIFHF
+160 FNIRIIHF
-174 GMIISLVILTLL
+174 GIIISLVILTFL
-186 TDNMVAFL
+186 TDNMIAFL
-194 LITSLSIYF
+194 LIISLLIYF
-203 SIKKDIKY
+203 AIKKDIKY

-226 VLVDNTKNDSLINSI
+226 VVVDNTKNDSLINSI
-241 NNILTGNIKEN
+241 NHILTGNIKAN
-252 ENYSP
+252 ENYTP

-291 SIALL
+291 SMALL
-296 GSFTWIILP
+296 GSFTWIVLP
-305 HSAILLPDRWIIIS
+305 YSAILLPDRWIIIS

-342 NYRLLLPVISFY
+342 NYKILLPIMSFY

-361 MSFPYDYAFP
+361 MILPYEYAFP

-376 AEYTQFFV
+376 TEYTHFFV
-384 PSTMQFNSIDIVH
+384 PSTMQFNSIDIVD
-397 NRDLSIVI
+397 NRDLSIAI

-418 YGDPYLNGWM
+418 YGDSYLSGWM
-428 KILLKDQRTFQYSY
+428 KMLLKDKRIFQYNY
-442 TKSSHN
+442 TKSTGN
-448 GVHITLADKIN
+448 GIHITLANKIDSIN
-459 SKEPIKLLFSQGNFI
+459 EPIKLLFSQGNFR

>member
-7 TLDLKVIKNLLFFF
+7 TLDLKVIKSLLFFF
-21 LLGCFIR
+21 LLGCFLR

-35 YPYPIGYDIIN
+35 YPYPVGYDIIN
-46 YYIPLADKVNSTFQ
+46 YYIPLADKLNTIFQ

-65 FYPYLLYIFKS
+65 FYPYLLYTFKS
-76 FIPLHPQGLVL
+76 FIPLNPQGLMI
-87 SLSSITYGLFS
+87 SLSSITYGIFS
-98 VSIYLLLKVKGLDL
+98 VSIYLLLKGLNL
-112 KPALLMT
+112 KPALFMT
-119 VFILFQISALRTT
+119 LFILFQISALRTT

-147 IIYLIIKDRKVYF
+147 IIYLILEDRKAYF
-160 SNIRNVSNIRIFHF
+160 FNIRIILF
-174 GMIISLVILTLL
+174 GIIISLVILTLL
-186 TDNMVAFL
+186 TDNMIGFL
-194 LITSLSIYF
+194 LIISLSIYF
-203 SIKKDIKY
+203 AIKKDIKY

-226 VLVDNTKNDSLINSI
+226 VVVDNTKNDSLINSI

-252 ENYSP
+252 ENYTP

-291 SIALL
+291 SMALL
-296 GSFTWIILP
+296 GSFTWIVLP
-305 HSAILLPDRWIIIS
+305 YSAILLPDRWIIIS

-342 NYRLLLPVISFY
+342 NYKILLPIMSFY

-361 MSFPYDYAFP
+361 MILPYDYAFP

-376 AEYTQFFV
+376 AEYTHFFV
-384 PSTMQFNSIDIVH
+384 PSTMQFNSIDIVD
-397 NRDLSIVI
+397 NKDLSIAI

-418 YGDPYLNGWM
+418 YGDSYLSGWM
-428 KILLKDQRTFQYSY
+428 KMLLKDKRIFQYNY
-442 TKSSHN
+442 TKSTGN
-448 GVHITLADKIN
+448 GIHITLANKIDSIN
-459 SKEPIKLLFSQGNFI
+459 EPIKLLFSQGNFR